1 MISKNKLKQLEERV
15 ERVVEDPEKLIHLIT
30 QMIELACRTYE
41 SPVPDDQKVEFWQ
54 FVKYF
59 GNMHLENTLQDDK
72 HQADAKKFVTEI
84 EEAIRKND
92 GFLTYELPEGL
103 VIKYK

>member
-15 ERVVEDPEKLIHLIT
+15 ERVVEDPEKLIQLISR
-30 QMIELACRTYE
+30 MIDLACGIYG
-41 SPVPDDQKVEFWQ
+41 SPVPDEQKVEFWQ

-84 EEAIRKND
+84 EDAIRKNN
-92 GFLTYELPEGL
+92 GFSTYELPEGL
-103 VIKYK
+103 VVKYK